1 MIMGRR
7 GALVIP
13 TNGSRSLKGYNGEE
27 VSTEFRGAQAAPTG
41 APRKEARATSGE
53 LLSGLS
59 CGEESDNGEHEIYA
73 LHLSIYDCTSAFD

>member
-7 GALVIP
+7 GALVIL
-13 TNGSRSLKGYNGEE
+13 TNGSRSQTGYNGEE

-41 APRKEARATSGE
+41 VPGRRHAPLPGE

>member
-7 GALVIP
+7 GALVIL
-13 TNGSRSLKGYNGEE
+13 TNGSRSQTGYNGEE
-27 VSTEFRGAQAAPTG
+27 VSTEFRARRLPQPAVPGRRHAPL
-41 APRKEARATSGE
+41 PGE